1 MGIYGCISEKQNKFA
16 FLSICTY
23 IRIVVADILGK
34 SAICLRK
41 FSAIMYHRIFD
52 IENRLDEAMFL
63 FGGRQTGK
71 STLLKERFPKAV
83 YIDLLKSDVRNRF
96 KQHPEE
102 FRESLLRYPPE
113 TLVIVDEIQKVP
125 DLLDEVHWLMVEKG
139 LWFILSGSSARK
151 IKKSG
156 ANNLG
161 GRAIPETLF
170 PLVSAEIP
178 DFDLERAVQNGMIPR
193 HYMVANARN
202 RMRAYIDLYLKEEI
216 IEEALVQN
224 VDEFVRFMEVAAIM
238 DGEILNYE
246 NVASDCEVS
255 ANTVKAYYKIL
266 VDTLLGFEVPAY
278 RKVIKRKL
286 YKSPRFY
293 YFDVGIANHLTKR
306 YHLAPKTPEYGHAF
320 EHLIMQE
327 IVAYLGYTNSD
338 EELTY
343 WHTYEN
349 LEVDAVIGDARVA
362 IEIKS
367 KEHID
372 LDDKKGVT
380 EFAKEHPDTKQIIVS
395 RDRISR
401 RSGDVDLYYVIDFFK
416 ALWAGEII

>member
-1 MGIYGCISEKQNKFA
+1 
-16 FLSICTY
+16 
-23 IRIVVADILGK
+23 
-34 SAICLRK
+34 
-41 FSAIMYHRIFD
+41 MYHRIFD
-52 IENRLDEAMFL
+52 VENRLDEAMFL
-63 FGGRQTGK
+63 FGARQTGK
-71 STLLKERFPKAV
+71 STLLKERFPKAI

-156 ANNLG
+156 ANKLG

-178 DFDLERAVQNGMIPR
+178 DFDIERAVQNGMIPR

-202 RMRAYIDLYLKEEI
+202 RMRAYIDLYVKEEI

-224 VDEFVRFMEVAAIM
+224 VDEFIRFMEVAAIM

-246 NVASDCEVS
+246 NVASDCGVS

-293 YFDVGIANHLTKR
+293 YFDIGIANHLTKR
-306 YHLAPKTPEYGHAF
+306 YQLAPKTPEYGHAF
-320 EHLIMQE
+320 EHLIIQE
-327 IVAYLGYTNSD
+327 IVAYLAYTNSD
-338 EELTY
+338 EELSY

-349 LEVDAVIGDARVA
+349 IEVDAIIGDARVA

-367 KEHID
+367 TDHVD
-372 LDDKKGVT
+372 HGDKKGIM
-380 EFAKEHPDTKQIIVS
+380 EFAKEHPNAKQILVS

-401 RSGDVDLYYVIDFFK
+401 RSGNVDLYYVTDFFK

>member
-1 MGIYGCISEKQNKFA
+1 
-16 FLSICTY
+16 
-23 IRIVVADILGK
+23 
-34 SAICLRK
+34 
-41 FSAIMYHRIFD
+41 MYHRIFD
-52 IENRLDEAMFL
+52 IENRLDEGMFL

-83 YIDLLKSDVRNRF
+83 YIDLLKSDLRNRF

-125 DLLDEVHWLMVEKG
+125 DLLDEVHSLMVNNG

-156 ANNLG
+156 ANKLG

-178 DFDLERAVQNGMIPR
+178 DFDLGRAVQNGMIPR
-193 HYMVANARN
+193 HYMVADARK
-202 RMRAYIDLYLKEEI
+202 RLQAYIDLYLSEEI
-216 IEEALVQN
+216 AEEAAVQN
-224 VDEFVRFMEVAAIM
+224 LDDFVRFMEVAAIS
-238 DGEILNYE
+238 DGEIMNYE
-246 NVASDCEVS
+246 NVASDCGVS

-286 YKSPRFY
+286 YKASRFY
-293 YFDVGIANHLTKR
+293 YFDVGIANYLTGRHHLSD
-306 YHLAPKTPEYGHAF
+306 KTPEYGHAF

-327 IVAYLGYTNSD
+327 IVAYLGYTDS
-338 EELTY
+338 EEPLSY
-343 WHTYEN
+343 WHTYDN
-349 LEVDAVIGDARVA
+349 HEVDAVIGDARVA

-367 KEHID
+367 TDHVD
-372 LDDKKGVT
+372 HDDKKGLI
-380 EFAKEHPDTKQIIVS
+380 EFAKEHPETKQILVS

-401 RSGDVDLYYVIDFFK
+401 RSGDVDLYYVTDFFK

>member
-1 MGIYGCISEKQNKFA
+1 M
-16 FLSICTY
+16 
-23 IRIVVADILGK
+23 
-34 SAICLRK
+34 LRK
-41 FSAIMYHRIFD
+41 FQFIMYHRIFD

-63 FGGRQTGK
+63 FGGRQVGK
-71 STLLKERFPKAV
+71 STLLKERFPKAI
-83 YIDLLKSDVRNRF
+83 YIDLLKSDIRNRF

-113 TLVIVDEIQKVP
+113 TLVIVDEIQKIP
-125 DLLDEVHWLMVEKG
+125 DLLDEVHWLMVEKD

-151 IKKSG
+151 IKRSG

-178 DFDLERAVQNGMIPR
+178 DYDLDRAVQNGMIPR
-193 HYMVANARN
+193 HYMVANAQN
-202 RMRAYIDLYLKEEI
+202 RMRAYVDLYLKEEI
-216 IEEALVQN
+216 IEESLVQN
-224 VDEFVRFMEVAAIM
+224 VDEFIRFLEVAAIM

-246 NVASDCEVS
+246 NVASDCGVS

-266 VDTLLGFEVPAY
+266 VETLLGFEVPAY

-286 YKSPRFY
+286 YKSSRFY

-306 YHLAPKTPEYGHAF
+306 YHLAPRTPEYGHAF
-320 EHLIMQE
+320 EHLIIQE
-327 IVAYLGYTNSD
+327 IRAYLGYTGSE

-367 KEHID
+367 TDHVNH
-372 LDDKKGVT
+372 DDKKGVT
-380 EFAKEHPDTKQIIVS
+380 EFAKEHPETKQILVS

-401 RSGDVDLYYVIDFFK
+401 RSGDVDLYYVTDFFK

>member
-1 MGIYGCISEKQNKFA
+1 
-16 FLSICTY
+16 
-23 IRIVVADILGK
+23 
-34 SAICLRK
+34 
-41 FSAIMYHRIFD
+41 MYHRIFD

-372 LDDKKGVT
+372 HDDKKGIT

-395 RDRISR
+395 KDRISR
-401 RSGDVDLYYVIDFFK
+401 RSGDVDLYYVTDFFK

>member
-1 MGIYGCISEKQNKFA
+1 M
-16 FLSICTY
+16 
-23 IRIVVADILGK
+23 
-34 SAICLRK
+34 RK
-41 FSAIMYHRIFD
+41 FITDMYRRIFD

-193 HYMVANARN
+193 HYAVANARN

-224 VDEFVRFMEVAAIM
+224 ADEFVRFMEMAAIM

-286 YKSPRFY
+286 YKAPRFY

-306 YHLAPKTPEYGHAF
+306 YHLAPRTPEYGHAF

-327 IVAYLGYTNSD
+327 IAAYLGYTNSD

-372 LDDKKGVT
+372 HDDKKGVT
-380 EFAKEHPDTKQIIVS
+380 EFAKEHPDTRQIIVS

-401 RSGDVDLYYVIDFFK
+401 RSGDVDLYYVTDFFK

>member
-1 MGIYGCISEKQNKFA
+1 
-16 FLSICTY
+16 
-23 IRIVVADILGK
+23 
-34 SAICLRK
+34 
-41 FSAIMYHRIFD
+41 MYHRIFD

-266 VDTLLGFEVPAY
+266 VDTLLGFEVPAF

-293 YFDVGIANHLTKR
+293 YFDVGVANHLTKR

-343 WHTYEN
+343 WHTYEK

-372 LDDKKGVT
+372 HDDKKGLT

-395 RDRISR
+395 KDRISR
-401 RSGDVDLYYVIDFFK
+401 RSGDVDLYYVTDFFK

>member
-1 MGIYGCISEKQNKFA
+1 
-16 FLSICTY
+16 
-23 IRIVVADILGK
+23 
-34 SAICLRK
+34 
-41 FSAIMYHRIFD
+41 MYHRIFD

-224 VDEFVRFMEVAAIM
+224 VDDFVRFMEVAAIM

-293 YFDVGIANHLTKR
+293 YFDVGVANHLTKR

-372 LDDKKGVT
+372 HDDKKGVT
-380 EFAKEHPDTKQIIVS
+380 EFAKEHPDTRQIIVS

-401 RSGDVDLYYVIDFFK
+401 RSGDVDLYYVTDFFK

>member
-1 MGIYGCISEKQNKFA
+1 M
-16 FLSICTY
+16 
-23 IRIVVADILGK
+23 
-34 SAICLRK
+34 RK
-41 FSAIMYHRIFD
+41 FITDMYRRIFD

-178 DFDLERAVQNGMIPR
+178 DFNLERAVQNGMIPR
-193 HYMVANARN
+193 HYAVANARN

-224 VDEFVRFMEVAAIM
+224 ADEFVRFMEMAAIM

-286 YKSPRFY
+286 YKAPRFY

-306 YHLAPKTPEYGHAF
+306 YHLAPRTPEYGHAF

-327 IVAYLGYTNSD
+327 IAAYLGYTNSD

-372 LDDKKGVT
+372 HDDKKGVT
-380 EFAKEHPDTKQIIVS
+380 EFAKEHPDTRQIIVS

-401 RSGDVDLYYVIDFFK
+401 RSGDVDLYYVTDFFK

>member
-1 MGIYGCISEKQNKFA
+1 
-16 FLSICTY
+16 
-23 IRIVVADILGK
+23 
-34 SAICLRK
+34 
-41 FSAIMYHRIFD
+41 MYRRIFD

-125 DLLDEVHWLMVEKG
+125 ELLDEVHWLMVEKG

-193 HYMVANARN
+193 HYAVANARN

-224 VDEFVRFMEVAAIM
+224 ADEFVRFMEVAAIM

-286 YKSPRFY
+286 YKAPRFY

-306 YHLAPKTPEYGHAF
+306 YHLAPRTPEYGHAF

-327 IVAYLGYTNSD
+327 IAAYLGYTNSD

-372 LDDKKGVT
+372 HDDKKGVT
-380 EFAKEHPDTKQIIVS
+380 EFAKEHPDTRQIIVS

-401 RSGDVDLYYVIDFFK
+401 RSGDVDLYYVTDFFK

>member
-1 MGIYGCISEKQNKFA
+1 
-16 FLSICTY
+16 
-23 IRIVVADILGK
+23 
-34 SAICLRK
+34 
-41 FSAIMYHRIFD
+41 MYHRIFD

-266 VDTLLGFEVPAY
+266 VDTLLGFEVSAY

-372 LDDKKGVT
+372 HDDKKGVT

-401 RSGDVDLYYVIDFFK
+401 RSGDVDLYYVTDFFK

>member
-1 MGIYGCISEKQNKFA
+1 
-16 FLSICTY
+16 
-23 IRIVVADILGK
+23 
-34 SAICLRK
+34 
-41 FSAIMYHRIFD
+41 MYHRIFD
-52 IENRLDEAMFL
+52 IENRLDEGMFL

-71 STLLKERFPKAV
+71 STLLKERFPNAV
-83 YIDLLKSDVRNRF
+83 YIDLLNSEMRNRF
-96 KQHPEE
+96 SQHPEQ
-102 FRESLLRYPPE
+102 FRERLLRYPHE

-125 DLLDEVHWLMVEKG
+125 DLLDEVHWLMVNKG

-161 GRAIPETLF
+161 GRAIPEILY

-178 DFDLERAVQNGMIPR
+178 DFDLDRAVQNGMIPR

-202 RMRAYIDLYLKEEI
+202 RMKGYIELYLKEEI
-216 IEEALVQN
+216 IEEALVQK
-224 VDEFVRFMEVAAIM
+224 VSDFIRFMEVAAIM

-255 ANTVKAYYKIL
+255 ANTVKAYYQIL
-266 VDTLLGFEVPAY
+266 KDTLLGFEVPAY
-278 RKVIKRKL
+278 RKVIKRKIF
-286 YKSPRFY
+286 KAPRFY
-293 YFDVGIANHLTKR
+293 YFDVGIANYLTGR
-306 YHLAPKTPEYGHAF
+306 YHLAEKTPEYGHAF

-338 EELTY
+338 EELSY

-367 KEHID
+367 TDHAD
-372 LDDKKGVT
+372 HDDKKSVM
-380 EFAKEHPDTKQIIVS
+380 EFAKEHPGTKQILVS

-401 RSGDVDLYYVIDFFK
+401 RSGDVDLYYVTDFFK

>member
-1 MGIYGCISEKQNKFA
+1 
-16 FLSICTY
+16 
-23 IRIVVADILGK
+23 
-34 SAICLRK
+34 
-41 FSAIMYHRIFD
+41 MYHRIFD

-293 YFDVGIANHLTKR
+293 YFDVGVANHLTKR

-372 LDDKKGVT
+372 HDDKKGVT
-380 EFAKEHPDTKQIIVS
+380 EFAKEHPDTRQIIVS
-395 RDRISR
+395 KDRISR
-401 RSGDVDLYYVIDFFK
+401 RSGDVDLYYVTDFFK

>member
-1 MGIYGCISEKQNKFA
+1 
-16 FLSICTY
+16 
-23 IRIVVADILGK
+23 
-34 SAICLRK
+34 
-41 FSAIMYHRIFD
+41 MYHRIFD

-83 YIDLLKSDVRNRF
+83 YFDLLNSELRNRF
-96 KQHPEE
+96 KQNPEL
-102 FRESLLRYPPE
+102 FRESLLRYPSQ

-125 DLLDEVHWLMVEKG
+125 DLLEEVQWLMVNKG

-151 IKKSG
+151 IRRSG

-161 GRAIPETLF
+161 GRAIPETLY

-178 DFDLERAVQNGMIPR
+178 DFDLDRAVQNGIIPR

-202 RMRAYIDLYLKEEI
+202 RMKGYIELYLKEEI

-224 VDEFVRFMEVAAIM
+224 VDDFVRFMEVAAIM

-246 NVASDCEVS
+246 NVAGDCEVS

-266 VDTLLGFEVPAY
+266 ADTLLGFEVPAY

-293 YFDVGIANHLTKR
+293 YFDVGIANYLTKR
-306 YHLAPKTPEYGHAF
+306 HHLASKTPEYGHAF
-320 EHLIMQE
+320 EHLVMQE
-327 IVAYLGYTNSD
+327 IVAYLGYSGSD
-338 EELTY
+338 EELSY
-343 WHTYEN
+343 WHTYED

-367 KEHID
+367 TEKVDHNH
-372 LDDKKGVT
+372 KKGLI
-380 EFAKEHPDTKQIIVS
+380 EFAKEHPETKQILVS

-401 RSGDVDLYYVIDFFK
+401 RSGDVDLYYVTDFFK

>member
-1 MGIYGCISEKQNKFA
+1 
-16 FLSICTY
+16 
-23 IRIVVADILGK
+23 
-34 SAICLRK
+34 
-41 FSAIMYHRIFD
+41 MYRRIFD

-125 DLLDEVHWLMVEKG
+125 ELLDEVHWLMVEKG

-193 HYMVANARN
+193 HYAVANARN
-202 RMRAYIDLYLKEEI
+202 RMRAYLDLYLKEEI

-224 VDEFVRFMEVAAIM
+224 ADEFVRFMEVAAIM

-286 YKSPRFY
+286 YKAPRFY

-306 YHLAPKTPEYGHAF
+306 YHLAPRTPEYGHAF

-327 IVAYLGYTNSD
+327 IAAYLGYTNSD

-372 LDDKKGVT
+372 HDDKKGVT
-380 EFAKEHPDTKQIIVS
+380 EFAKEHPDTRQIIVS

-401 RSGDVDLYYVIDFFK
+401 RSGDVDLYYVTDFFK

>member
-1 MGIYGCISEKQNKFA
+1 M
-16 FLSICTY
+16 
-23 IRIVVADILGK
+23 
-34 SAICLRK
+34 RK
-41 FSAIMYHRIFD
+41 FITDMYRRIFD

-125 DLLDEVHWLMVEKG
+125 ELLDEVHWLMVEKG

-193 HYMVANARN
+193 HYAVANARN

-224 VDEFVRFMEVAAIM
+224 ADEFVRFMEVAAIM

-286 YKSPRFY
+286 YKAPRFY

-306 YHLAPKTPEYGHAF
+306 YHLAPRTPEYGHAF

-327 IVAYLGYTNSD
+327 IAAYLGYTNSD

-372 LDDKKGVT
+372 NDDKKGVT
-380 EFAKEHPDTKQIIVS
+380 EFAKEHPDTRQIIVS

-401 RSGDVDLYYVIDFFK
+401 RSGDVDLYYVTDFFK

>member
-1 MGIYGCISEKQNKFA
+1 M
-16 FLSICTY
+16 
-23 IRIVVADILGK
+23 
-34 SAICLRK
+34 RK
-41 FSAIMYHRIFD
+41 FITDMYRRIFD

-71 STLLKERFPKAV
+71 STLLKERFPKAF

-125 DLLDEVHWLMVEKG
+125 ELLDEVHWLMVEKG

-193 HYMVANARN
+193 HYAVANARN

-224 VDEFVRFMEVAAIM
+224 ADEFVRFMEVAAIM

-286 YKSPRFY
+286 YKAPRFY

-306 YHLAPKTPEYGHAF
+306 YHLAPRTPEYGHAF

-327 IVAYLGYTNSD
+327 IAAYLGYTNSD

-372 LDDKKGVT
+372 HDDKKGVT
-380 EFAKEHPDTKQIIVS
+380 EFAKEHPDTRQIIVS

-401 RSGDVDLYYVIDFFK
+401 RSGDVDLYYVTDFFK

>member
-1 MGIYGCISEKQNKFA
+1 
-16 FLSICTY
+16 
-23 IRIVVADILGK
+23 
-34 SAICLRK
+34 
-41 FSAIMYHRIFD
+41 MYHRIFD

-224 VDEFVRFMEVAAIM
+224 VDDFVRFMEVAAIM

-372 LDDKKGVT
+372 HDDKKGVT
-380 EFAKEHPDTKQIIVS
+380 EFAKEHPDTKQILVS

-401 RSGDVDLYYVIDFFK
+401 RSGDVDLYYVTDFFK

>member
-1 MGIYGCISEKQNKFA
+1 M
-16 FLSICTY
+16 
-23 IRIVVADILGK
+23 
-34 SAICLRK
+34 RK
-41 FSAIMYHRIFD
+41 FITDMYRRIFD

-83 YIDLLKSDVRNRF
+83 FIDLLKSDVRNRF

-102 FRESLLRYPPE
+102 FRERLLRYPPE

-193 HYMVANARN
+193 HYAVANARN

-224 VDEFVRFMEVAAIM
+224 ADEFVRFMEVAAIM

-286 YKSPRFY
+286 YKAPRFY

-306 YHLAPKTPEYGHAF
+306 YHLAPRTPEYGHAF

-327 IVAYLGYTNSD
+327 IAAYLGYTNSD

-372 LDDKKGVT
+372 HDDKKGVT
-380 EFAKEHPDTKQIIVS
+380 EFAKEHPDTRQIIVS

-401 RSGDVDLYYVIDFFK
+401 RSGDVDLYYVTDFFK

>member
-1 MGIYGCISEKQNKFA
+1 M
-16 FLSICTY
+16 
-23 IRIVVADILGK
+23 
-34 SAICLRK
+34 RK
-41 FSAIMYHRIFD
+41 FITDMYRRIFD

-83 YIDLLKSDVRNRF
+83 FIDLLKSDVRNRF

-102 FRESLLRYPPE
+102 FRERLLRYPPE

-193 HYMVANARN
+193 HYVVANARN

-224 VDEFVRFMEVAAIM
+224 ADEFVRFMEVAAIM

-286 YKSPRFY
+286 YKAPRFY

-306 YHLAPKTPEYGHAF
+306 YHLAPRTPEYGHAF

-327 IVAYLGYTNSD
+327 IAAYLGYTNSD

-372 LDDKKGVT
+372 HDDKKGVT
-380 EFAKEHPDTKQIIVS
+380 EFAKEHPDTRQIIVS

-401 RSGDVDLYYVIDFFK
+401 RSGDVDLYYVTDFFK

>member
-1 MGIYGCISEKQNKFA
+1 
-16 FLSICTY
+16 
-23 IRIVVADILGK
+23 
-34 SAICLRK
+34 
-41 FSAIMYHRIFD
+41 MYHRIFD

-216 IEEALVQN
+216 IEEALVRN

-293 YFDVGIANHLTKR
+293 FFDVGIANHLTKR

-372 LDDKKGVT
+372 HDDKKGVT
-380 EFAKEHPDTKQIIVS
+380 EFAKEHPLAKQIIVS
-395 RDRISR
+395 KDRISR
-401 RSGDVDLYYVIDFFK
+401 RSGDVDLYYVTDFFK

>member
-1 MGIYGCISEKQNKFA
+1 
-16 FLSICTY
+16 
-23 IRIVVADILGK
+23 
-34 SAICLRK
+34 
-41 FSAIMYHRIFD
+41 MYHRIFD
-52 IENRLDEAMFL
+52 VENRLDEAMFL
-63 FGGRQTGK
+63 FGARQTGK
-71 STLLKERFPKAV
+71 STLLKERFPKAI

-178 DFDLERAVQNGMIPR
+178 DFDIERAVQNGMIPR

-202 RMRAYIDLYLKEEI
+202 RMRAYIDLYVKEEI

-224 VDEFVRFMEVAAIM
+224 VDEFIRFMEVAAIM

-293 YFDVGIANHLTKR
+293 YFDIGIANHLTKR
-306 YHLAPKTPEYGHAF
+306 YQLAPKTPEYGHAF
-320 EHLIMQE
+320 EHLIIQE
-327 IVAYLGYTNSD
+327 IVAYLAYTNSD

-343 WHTYEN
+343 WQTYEN
-349 LEVDAVIGDARVA
+349 IEVDAIIGDARVA

-367 KEHID
+367 TDHVD
-372 LDDKKGVT
+372 HGDKKGIM
-380 EFAKEHPDTKQIIVS
+380 EFAKEHPNAKQILVS

-401 RSGDVDLYYVIDFFK
+401 RSGNVDLYYVTDFFK
-416 ALWAGEII
+416 ALWTGEII

>member
-1 MGIYGCISEKQNKFA
+1 M
-16 FLSICTY
+16 
-23 IRIVVADILGK
+23 
-34 SAICLRK
+34 RK
-41 FSAIMYHRIFD
+41 FITDMYRRIFD

-113 TLVIVDEIQKVP
+113 TLVVVDEIQKVP
-125 DLLDEVHWLMVEKG
+125 ELLDEVHWLMVEKG

-193 HYMVANARN
+193 HYAVANARN

-224 VDEFVRFMEVAAIM
+224 ADEFVRFMEVAAIM

-286 YKSPRFY
+286 YKAPRFY

-306 YHLAPKTPEYGHAF
+306 YHLAPRTPEYGHAF

-327 IVAYLGYTNSD
+327 IAAYLGYTNSD

-372 LDDKKGVT
+372 HDDKKGVT
-380 EFAKEHPDTKQIIVS
+380 EFAKEHPDTRQIIVS

-401 RSGDVDLYYVIDFFK
+401 RSGDVDLYYVTDFFK
-416 ALWAGEII
+416 ALWVGEII

>member
-1 MGIYGCISEKQNKFA
+1 
-16 FLSICTY
+16 
-23 IRIVVADILGK
+23 
-34 SAICLRK
+34 
-41 FSAIMYHRIFD
+41 MYHRIFD
-52 IENRLDEAMFL
+52 VENRLDEAMFL
-63 FGGRQTGK
+63 FGARQTGK
-71 STLLKERFPKAV
+71 STLLKERFPKAI

-178 DFDLERAVQNGMIPR
+178 DFDIERAVQNGMIPR

-202 RMRAYIDLYLKEEI
+202 RMRAYIDLYVKEEI

-224 VDEFVRFMEVAAIM
+224 VDEFIRFMEVAAIM

-246 NVASDCEVS
+246 NVASDCGVS

-293 YFDVGIANHLTKR
+293 YFDIGIANHLTKR
-306 YHLAPKTPEYGHAF
+306 YQLAPKTPEYGHAF
-320 EHLIMQE
+320 EHLIIQE
-327 IVAYLGYTNSD
+327 IVAYLAYTNSD

-349 LEVDAVIGDARVA
+349 IEVDAIIGDARVA

-367 KEHID
+367 TDHVD
-372 LDDKKGVT
+372 HGDKKGIM
-380 EFAKEHPDTKQIIVS
+380 EFAKEHPNAKQILVS

-401 RSGDVDLYYVIDFFK
+401 RSGNVDLYYVTNFFK

>member
-1 MGIYGCISEKQNKFA
+1 
-16 FLSICTY
+16 
-23 IRIVVADILGK
+23 
-34 SAICLRK
+34 
-41 FSAIMYHRIFD
+41 MYHRIFD
-52 IENRLDEAMFL
+52 IENRLDEGMFL

-83 YIDLLKSDVRNRF
+83 YIDLLKSDLRNRF
-96 KQHPEE
+96 KQHQEE

-125 DLLDEVHWLMVEKG
+125 DLLDEVHSLMVNNG

-156 ANNLG
+156 ANKLG

-178 DFDLERAVQNGMIPR
+178 DFDLGRAVQNGMIPR
-193 HYMVANARN
+193 HYMVANARK
-202 RMRAYIDLYLKEEI
+202 RLQAYIDLYLSEEI
-216 IEEALVQN
+216 AEEAAVQN
-224 VDEFVRFMEVAAIM
+224 LDDFVRFMEVAAIS
-238 DGEILNYE
+238 DGEIMNYE
-246 NVASDCEVS
+246 NVASDCGVS

-286 YKSPRFY
+286 YKASRFY
-293 YFDVGIANHLTKR
+293 YFDVGIANYLTGRHHLSD
-306 YHLAPKTPEYGHAF
+306 KTPEYGHAF

-327 IVAYLGYTNSD
+327 IVAYLGYTDS
-338 EELTY
+338 EEPLSY
-343 WHTYEN
+343 WHTYDN
-349 LEVDAVIGDARVA
+349 HEVDAVIGDARVA

-367 KEHID
+367 TDHVD
-372 LDDKKGVT
+372 HDDKKGLI
-380 EFAKEHPDTKQIIVS
+380 EFAKEHPETKQILVS

-401 RSGDVDLYYVIDFFK
+401 RSGDVDLYYVTDFFK

>member
-1 MGIYGCISEKQNKFA
+1 
-16 FLSICTY
+16 
-23 IRIVVADILGK
+23 
-34 SAICLRK
+34 
-41 FSAIMYHRIFD
+41 MYHRIFD

-83 YIDLLKSDVRNRF
+83 YFDLLNSELRNRF
-96 KQHPEE
+96 RQNPEL
-102 FRESLLRYPPE
+102 FRESLLRYPPQ

-125 DLLDEVHWLMVEKG
+125 DLLEEVHWLMVNKG

-151 IKKSG
+151 IRRSG

-161 GRAIPETLF
+161 GRAIPETLY

-178 DFDLERAVQNGMIPR
+178 DFDLDRAVQNGMIPR

-202 RMRAYIDLYLKEEI
+202 RMKGYIELYLKEEI

-224 VDEFVRFMEVAAIM
+224 VDDFVRFMEVAAIM

-246 NVASDCEVS
+246 NVAGDCEVS

-266 VDTLLGFEVPAY
+266 TDTLLGFEVPAY

-293 YFDVGIANHLTKR
+293 YFDVGIANYLTKR
-306 YHLAPKTPEYGHAF
+306 HHLASKTPEYGHAF
-320 EHLIMQE
+320 EHLVMQE
-327 IVAYLGYTNSD
+327 IVAYLGYSGSD
-338 EELTY
+338 EELSY
-343 WHTYEN
+343 WHTYED

-367 KEHID
+367 TEKVDHNH
-372 LDDKKGVT
+372 KKGLI
-380 EFAKEHPDTKQIIVS
+380 EFAKEHPETKQILVS

-401 RSGDVDLYYVIDFFK
+401 RSGDVDLYYVTDFFK

>member
-1 MGIYGCISEKQNKFA
+1 
-16 FLSICTY
+16 
-23 IRIVVADILGK
+23 
-34 SAICLRK
+34 
-41 FSAIMYHRIFD
+41 MYHRIFD

-170 PLVSAEIP
+170 PLVSTEIP

-372 LDDKKGVT
+372 HDDKKGVT

-395 RDRISR
+395 KDRISR
-401 RSGDVDLYYVIDFFK
+401 RSGDVDLYYVTDFFK

>member
-1 MGIYGCISEKQNKFA
+1 
-16 FLSICTY
+16 
-23 IRIVVADILGK
+23 
-34 SAICLRK
+34 
-41 FSAIMYHRIFD
+41 MYHRIFD
-52 IENRLDEAMFL
+52 IENRLDEGMFL

-71 STLLKERFPKAV
+71 STLLKERFPNAV
-83 YIDLLKSDVRNRF
+83 YIDLLNSEVRNRF
-96 KQHPEE
+96 MQHPEQ
-102 FRESLLRYPPE
+102 FRERLLRYPPA

-125 DLLDEVHWLMVEKG
+125 DLLDEVHWLMVNKG

-178 DFDLERAVQNGMIPR
+178 DFDLDRAVQNGMIPR
-193 HYMVANARN
+193 HYMVTNARN
-202 RMRAYIDLYLKEEI
+202 RLKGYIELYLKEEI

-224 VDEFVRFMEVAAIM
+224 VADFVRFMEVAAIM

-246 NVASDCEVS
+246 KVASDCGVS
-255 ANTVKAYYKIL
+255 ANTVKAYYQIL
-266 VDTLLGFEVPAY
+266 KDTLLGFEVPAY

-286 YKSPRFY
+286 FKSPRFY
-293 YFDVGIANHLTKR
+293 YFDVGIANYLTGR
-306 YHLAPKTPEYGHAF
+306 HHLAEKTPEYGHAF

-327 IVAYLGYTNSD
+327 IIAYLGYTNSD
-338 EELTY
+338 EELSY

-349 LEVDAVIGDARVA
+349 LEVDAVIGDARIA

-367 KEHID
+367 TDHVAH
-372 LDDKKGVT
+372 DDKKGLM
-380 EFAKEHPDTKQIIVS
+380 EFAKEHPETKQILVS

-401 RSGDVDLYYVIDFFK
+401 RSGNVDYYYVTDFFK

>member
-1 MGIYGCISEKQNKFA
+1 
-16 FLSICTY
+16 
-23 IRIVVADILGK
+23 
-34 SAICLRK
+34 
-41 FSAIMYHRIFD
+41 MYHRIFD
-52 IENRLDEAMFL
+52 VENRLDEAMFL
-63 FGGRQTGK
+63 FGARQTGK
-71 STLLKERFPKAV
+71 STLLKERFPKAI

-113 TLVIVDEIQKVP
+113 THVIVDEIQKVP

-178 DFDLERAVQNGMIPR
+178 DFDIERAVQNGMIPR

-202 RMRAYIDLYLKEEI
+202 RMRAYIDLYVKEEI

-224 VDEFVRFMEVAAIM
+224 VDEFIRFMEVAAIM

-246 NVASDCEVS
+246 NVASDCGVS

-293 YFDVGIANHLTKR
+293 YFDIGIANHLTKR
-306 YHLAPKTPEYGHAF
+306 YQLAPKTPEYGHAF
-320 EHLIMQE
+320 EHLIIQE
-327 IVAYLGYTNSD
+327 IVAYLAYTNSD

-349 LEVDAVIGDARVA
+349 IEVDAIIGDARVA

-367 KEHID
+367 TDHVD
-372 LDDKKGVT
+372 HGDKKGIM
-380 EFAKEHPDTKQIIVS
+380 EFAKEHPNAKQILVS

-401 RSGDVDLYYVIDFFK
+401 RSGNVDLYYVTDFFK
-416 ALWAGEII
+416 ALWAREII

>member
-1 MGIYGCISEKQNKFA
+1 
-16 FLSICTY
+16 
-23 IRIVVADILGK
+23 
-34 SAICLRK
+34 
-41 FSAIMYHRIFD
+41 MYPRIFD
-52 IENRLDEAMFL
+52 VENRLDEAMFL
-63 FGGRQTGK
+63 FGARQTGK
-71 STLLKERFPKAV
+71 STLLKERFPKAI

-178 DFDLERAVQNGMIPR
+178 DFDIERAVQNGMIPR

-202 RMRAYIDLYLKEEI
+202 RMRAYIDLYVKEEI

-224 VDEFVRFMEVAAIM
+224 VDEFIRFMEVAAIM

-246 NVASDCEVS
+246 NVASDCGVS

-293 YFDVGIANHLTKR
+293 YFDIGIANHLTKR
-306 YHLAPKTPEYGHAF
+306 YQLAPKTPEYGHAF
-320 EHLIMQE
+320 EHLIIQE
-327 IVAYLGYTNSD
+327 IVAYLAYTNSD

-349 LEVDAVIGDARVA
+349 IEVDAIIGDARVA

-367 KEHID
+367 TDHVD
-372 LDDKKGVT
+372 HDDKKGIM
-380 EFAKEHPDTKQIIVS
+380 EFAKEHPNAKQILVS

-401 RSGDVDLYYVIDFFK
+401 RSGNVDLYYVTDFFK